1 LASQLSIH
9 VPPEGRTLARALHSS
24 PHPELPFQS
33 TFPPKGERWG
43 SQPAWT
49 SNSGEGATLCELYHN
64 DYYVIKERVVVAD
77 LPGAGLYRRFAV
89 TIGAHP
95 GWSRLASGGQG

>member
-1 LASQLSIH
+1 MSVGL
-9 VPPEGRTLARALHSS
+9 
-24 PHPELPFQS
+24 FQS